1 MQLSTRSRLWII
13 SGHRA
18 VKFQCPLPPKS
29 RHSGARLE
37 CPLVSEADILICLG
51 SPNGRVSNDRGRTV
65 HVHFTPKCGHSSARS
80 ACPLWAKRLSHR
92 PCCSDFAILGVFR
105 VFADFILPPV
115 AQPILG
121 YLVAFIT
128 QLLHEV

>member
-29 RHSGARLE
+29 RHSGARLG

-51 SPNGRVSNDRGRTV
+51 LPNGRVSNDRGCTV
-65 HVHFTPKCGHSSARS
+65 HVHFTPQMRTFVGAIGMSAMGQTTISSPLLFRFCDTWRLPGICRLHSSASR
-80 ACPLWAKRLSHR
+80 PTNPRL
-92 PCCSDFAILGVFR
+92 PCGLHHA
-105 VFADFILPPV
+105 APP
-115 AQPILG
+115 
-121 YLVAFIT
+121 
-128 QLLHEV
+128 